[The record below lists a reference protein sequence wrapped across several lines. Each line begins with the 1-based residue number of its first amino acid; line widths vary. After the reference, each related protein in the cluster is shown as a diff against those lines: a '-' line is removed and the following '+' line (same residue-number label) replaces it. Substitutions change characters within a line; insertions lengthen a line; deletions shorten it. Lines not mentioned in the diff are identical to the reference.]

1 MNTSSVGLRK
11 AETMVKEYSPEEIKE
26 AYKIHEQTQ
35 REARVT
41 EIRRK
46 LEHHQSRIDEQVQTI
61 RGIRARERAA
71 LATLAQLNEKLEA
84 FKKGDTEAI

>member
-26 AYKIHEQTQ
+26 AYKIHEQAQ
-35 REARVT
+35 REARVI

-46 LEHHQSRIDEQVQTI
+46 LESHQYKIDKQVEVVRRIRSQ
-61 RGIRARERAA
+61 ERVA
-71 LATLAQLNEKLEA
+71 LAALAQLNEKLEA

>member
-1 MNTSSVGLRK
+1 MNTFSAGLRK

-26 AYKIHEQTQ
+26 AYKIHEQAQ
-35 REARVT
+35 REARVV

-46 LEHHQSRIDEQVQTI
+46 LESHQYQIDKQVEVV
-61 RGIRARERAA
+61 RRIRAEERAA
-71 LATLAQLNEKLEA
+71 LATLARLNEKLEA